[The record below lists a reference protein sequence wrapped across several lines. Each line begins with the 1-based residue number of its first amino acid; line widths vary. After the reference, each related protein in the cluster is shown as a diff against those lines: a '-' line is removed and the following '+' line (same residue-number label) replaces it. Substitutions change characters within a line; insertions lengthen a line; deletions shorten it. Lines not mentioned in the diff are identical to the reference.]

1 MIITVE
7 KNNLNYIIRTTG
19 WLDTEA
25 APALGAEIE
34 KIVKA
39 EAIVLDFKELEYISS
54 SGIRQVVAAY
64 KKAKTMEAD
73 FSVINVGNGVME
85 VFKLTNLDQKI
96 HILPLAE
103 SVK

>member
-7 KNNLNYIIRTTG
+7 TKDLDFIVRVAG
-19 WLDTEA
+19 WLDTGA

-34 KIVKA
+34 KIAKA

-64 KKAKTMEAD
+64 KKAKAMEAD
-73 FSVINVGNGVME
+73 FSVINVGSGVME

-96 HILPLAE
+96 QILPLADPGE
-103 SVK
+103 

>member
-1 MIITVE
+1 MNITVD
-7 KNNLNYIIRTTG
+7 KNDLAFTIHVEG

-39 EAIVLDFKELEYISS
+39 ETIVLDFKALEYISS

-64 KKAKTMEAD
+64 KKAKALEAD
-73 FSVINVGNGVME
+73 FSVINVGDDVME
-85 VFKLTNLDQKI
+85 VFKMTNLDRKI

-103 SVK
+103 PVE

>member
-1 MIITVE
+1 MTITVD
-7 KNNLNYIIRTTG
+7 KKDLSFTIHVAG
-19 WLDTEA
+19 WLDTNA

-39 EAIVLDFKELEYISS
+39 EAIILDFKELEYISS

-64 KKAKTMEAD
+64 KKAKALEAD

-103 SVK
+103 QVK